1 MTRTYGGN
9 AMHSHVEEG
18 SCGTELNIVQE
29 GISELIPTEACYLG
43 WQKSLTLLAK
53 LIDRDP
59 ATGQPTAA
67 GALGLSLVAVS
78 GCCA

>member
-1 MTRTYGGN
+1 MQCTVTLKKVRAALNST
-9 AMHSHVEEG
+9 
-18 SCGTELNIVQE
+18 SCRK